1 MLHAVHDYC
10 SKTSQDMVLIAN
22 KSDRLES
29 VNQFV
34 AVSALI

>member
-10 SKTSQDMVLIAN
+10 SETSQDMVLFAN
-22 KSDRLES
+22 SSDRRES